1 VLPPLLSVV
10 ETNPALSK
18 LNMFLKAALGILF
31 FLLIP
36 TPVFAASNSEI
47 QAFTSQTLNTLLIF
61 ATSAATFFLVRGGY
75 MYMTSSGRPDALDH
89 AKLTIRN
96 ALIGLVLVIGAT
108 LFSSLLQG
116 AFNAPNQGT
125 SSAQLSLS
133 PIVPVEPSD
142 GLTQVLLDAIGGF
155 LQNIVQSATKPLTD
169 GIITFLTNTPT
180 ILTNS
185 VIFNFWLIMV
195 GIVDSLFAIFI
206 AILGFHFM
214 SASTFGFEEIEF
226 KHLLPRIGLAFLGA
240 NMSIFLCDFIVLSCN
255 TLIGAVLHATGGL
268 NTAWISNA
276 FTPTSIVTGTTPLIT
291 FVFMILF
298 VIVTVVLLLFYITRL
313 IAVALG
319 AVLSPFAFLLWSIPK
334 FADYGEGMV
343 KSYIIA
349 VYTVFVHVV
358 IIQLAGS
365 FLTVSGASGANP
377 LISILVG
384 VGLLMTLLKTS
395 SFMGQLVFY
404 NAGRGLARKLGG
416 QIMNVISS
424 TSKEAAM
431 AGKMNGPK
439 VATRRTIAA

>member
-1 VLPPLLSVV
+1 MVVDTKLS
-10 ETNPALSK
+10 LK
-18 LNMFLKAALGILF
+18 LDMIVKAALSLLF
-31 FLLIP
+31 LFLIP

-47 QAFTSQTLNTLLIF
+47 QSFTNQTLDTLLLF

-75 MYMTSSGRPDALDH
+75 MYMTSSGKPDALDH

-96 ALIGLVLVIGAT
+96 ALIGLVIVIGAA

-125 SSAQLSLS
+125 SSAQLNLS
-133 PIVPVEPSD
+133 PIQPVQPSD

-169 GIITFLTNTPT
+169 GIITFVTNTPT

-185 VIFNFWLIMV
+185 VIFNFWLIIV
-195 GIVDSLFAIFI
+195 GIVDSLFALMI
-206 AILGFHFM
+206 ALLGFHFM

-226 KHLLPRIGLAFLGA
+226 KHLLPRVGLAFLGA
-240 NMSIFLCDFIVLSCN
+240 NMSIFLCDWIVLSAN
-255 TLIGAVLHATGGL
+255 TLISAVLHATGGI

-276 FTPTSIVTGTTPLIT
+276 FSPTAIVTNNTPLIT

-298 VIVTVVLLLFYITRL
+298 IVVAIVLLLFYITRL
-313 IAVALG
+313 IGIALG

-334 FADYGEGMV
+334 FADYAEGMV
-343 KSYIIA
+343 KTYVIL
-349 VYTVFVHVV
+349 VFTVFVHVV
-358 IIQLAGS
+358 IIQLAAS
-365 FLTVSGASGANP
+365 FLTVTGASGTNP

-384 VGLLMTLLKTS
+384 VGMLMTLLKTS

-404 NAGRGLARKLGG
+404 NAGRGMIRKVGG

-424 TSKEAAM
+424 SSKEAAM
-431 AGKMNGPK
+431 AGKMAGPK
-439 VATRRTIAA
+439 IITPRKGLAV

>member
-1 VLPPLLSVV
+1 
-10 ETNPALSK
+10 
-18 LNMFLKAALGILF
+18 
-31 FLLIP
+31 
-36 TPVFAASNSEI
+36 
-47 QAFTSQTLNTLLIF
+47 
-61 ATSAATFFLVRGGY
+61 
-75 MYMTSSGRPDALDH
+75 MTSSGHPDALDH
-89 AKLTIRN
+89 ARQTIRN
-96 ALIGLVLVIGAT
+96 AIIGLVLVIGAA

-133 PIVPVEPSD
+133 PIVPVQPTD

-169 GIITFLTNTPT
+169 GIITFVTNTPS

-195 GIVDSLFAIFI
+195 GIVDSLFAIMI
-206 AILGFHFM
+206 AVLGFHFM

-226 KHLLPRIGLAFLGA
+226 KHLLPRVGLAFLGA

-255 TLIGAVLHATGGL
+255 TLVKAVLNATGGL

-276 FTPTSIVTGTTPLIT
+276 FTPTSIITGTTPLIT

-298 VIVTVVLLLFYITRL
+298 VIVAIVLLLFYITRL
-313 IAVALG
+313 IGVALG
-319 AVLSPFAFLLWSIPK
+319 AVLSPFAFLLWSVPK
-334 FADYGEGMV
+334 FSDYAEGMV
-343 KSYIIA
+343 KTYIIA

-365 FLTVSGASGANP
+365 FLTITGASGSNA

-404 NAGRGLARKLGG
+404 NAGRGLAKKLGG

-424 TSKEAAM
+424 SSKEAAL
-431 AGKMNGPK
+431 ASKMNGPK
-439 VATRRTIAA
+439 VTTRRSVAA